1 MKKSKNN
8 NFTFQLYQY
17 PVYLTVNFVKEL
29 KCSGQTYLA
38 ENEQDIIVDINLDD
52 YDREDL
58 IDMIIHESVHI
69 EQLVEQFI
77 ENRLDNESAAYF
89 IQRTVRIIIKKMDAY
104 LKTAKKCCI
113 I

>member
-17 PVYLTVNFVKEL
+17 PVFLTVNFVKEL
-29 KCSGQTYLA
+29 SCGGQTYLSD
-38 ENEQDIIVDINLDD
+38 NEQDIIVDINIDD

-89 IQRTVRIIIKKMDAY
+89 I
-104 LKTAKKCCI
+104 
-113 I
+113 

>member
-1 MKKSKNN
+1 MKKSKNK

-29 KCSGQTYLA
+29 NCGGQTYLA

-58 IDMIIHESVHI
+58 VDMIIHESVHI

-89 IQRTVRIIIKKMDAY
+89 IQRTARIIIKKMDAY
-104 LKTAKKCCI
+104 LKTAKK
-113 I
+113 

>member
-1 MKKSKNN
+1 MSKKKKPN

-17 PVYLTVNFVKEL
+17 PVFLTVNFVKEL
-29 KCSGQTYLA
+29 SCGGQTYLA

-52 YDREDL
+52 YAREDL

-89 IQRTVRIIIKKMDAY
+89 IQRTARIIIKKMDAY
-104 LKTAKKCCI
+104 LKTAKR
-113 I
+113 